1 MSNRIVA
8 ISIGDAID
16 REMLGFPEREIK
28 RVLFAICTAFIREGF
43 TIAYAGDLR
52 PGGYTY
58 DMFDFLKGTY
68 AGQGLSPF
76 LYVVPGSVSDRL
88 TFADAVELVRRT
100 RSVANILLVRRGQ
113 AFEAVLVDEKLLI
126 GPKGPTRM
134 SVSDEA
140 GWQDFL
146 QRHSYATPA
155 EALTDARKTIAS
167 LAVGCVAMGGKMGR
181 PGNPSDQYAGA
192 SPGVVEEALLYLD
205 AKKPFIPLG
214 AFGGATRDIAIALGL
229 LAVSEKTPRRAD
241 NPTYLAAVAK
251 VKTFIISGGIQPL
264 LASAAK
270 QETAEELAQLALEAI
285 KISSPSAIWP

>member
-1 MSNRIVA
+1 MSDRIVA
-8 ISIGDAID
+8 ISIGDAVD

-28 RVLFAICTAFIREGF
+28 RVLFAVCTAFIRNGF

-58 DMFDFLKGTY
+58 DMFDFLSGTY

-88 TFADAVELVRRT
+88 TFADAVDLIKRM
-100 RSVANILLVRRGQ
+100 RSVADILLVRRGQ
-113 AFEAVLVDEKLLI
+113 AFEAVLVDDKLLI
-126 GPKGPTRM
+126 GPKGPARI
-134 SVSDEA
+134 SVGDEA

-181 PGNPSDQYAGA
+181 PGNASDQYAGA
-192 SPGVVEEALLYLD
+192 APGVVEEALLYLE
-205 AKKPFIPLG
+205 AKKPFIPFG

-229 LAVSEKTPRRAD
+229 LPASEKTPRGAE
-241 NPTYLAAVAK
+241 NPGYVTAIAAVEAFK
-251 VKTFIISGGIQPL
+251 FSGGSQPV
-264 LASAAK
+264 LAQAAV
-270 QETAEELAQLALEAI
+270 QETAEEVAQLALEAI
-285 KISSPSAIWP
+285 KSSSQIVV